1 MFITRATR
9 HDFADLQELLT
20 PTRDAPEVDLKEG
33 TAFVARDG
41 GIVGCLRLVEVQP
54 QTVVVDNVLVVE
66 DRRGDGIGTRLVQA
80 AMNTRGGRL
89 FLCCHEERI
98 AFYERLGFSLLP
110 NGFDDAP
117 EPVQDYWRKVRD
129 YPTPQG
135 HEHFFM
141 TAR

>member
-1 MFITRATR
+1 
-9 HDFADLQELLT
+9 
-20 PTRDAPEVDLKEG
+20 EG
-33 TAFVARDG
+33 TAFIARDG

-66 DRRGDGIGTRLVQA
+66 TRRGDGIGTQLVQA
-80 AMNTRGGRL
+80 AMNSRGGKL
-89 FLCCHEERI
+89 FLCCHQERI

-110 NGFDDAP
+110 NGFEDAP
-117 EPVQDYWRKVRD
+117 SPVQDYWRKVQD
-129 YPTPQG
+129 YPTPPG